1 MRGAF
6 VETNAVE
13 RHLLQQGG
21 AAASGTV
28 MNTQSCMG
36 VTWQRWPW
44 QNFAPS
50 FLGFDCKCH

>member
-1 MRGAF
+1 MRRTF
-6 VETNAVE
+6 IETNALE

-36 VTWQRWPW
+36 VTRQRSPW
-44 QNFAPS
+44 HNFAPG
-50 FLGFDCKCH
+50 FLGLDCKCH